1 MQALKQPVTLESF
14 NHGEALKMLLSD
26 KLWLIIFVALLIF
39 LKAFKVRVLNRK
51 NEALTGDWK
60 ELNKETCM

>member
-1 MQALKQPVTLESF
+1 MGECAPMQALKQPVTLESF
-14 NHGEALKMLLSD
+14 NHGEAL
-26 KLWLIIFVALLIF
+26 LIL

-51 NEALTGDWK
+51 KEALTGDWK